1 MFAWQY
7 ICINWWHLNIRPLKI
22 LIGITYSTSSVS
34 KELYWVFIRPS
45 LDPDDWMLKDSNAT
59 GKPSRELNQVTKT
72 RHCGRIIYLWPL
84 YIRQLIELTLLWFVD
99 SKWLLQ
105 NSYLIFI
112 TKFVEYHSIIL
123 TLRFHRYN
131 HLYHQVTKDIFN
143 YDFNACILN
152 T

>member
-1 MFAWQY
+1 MYSWQY
-7 ICINWWHLNIRPLKI
+7 IYINWWHLNIRPLKI

-45 LDPDDWMLKDSNAT
+45 LGPDDWMLRIR
-59 GKPSRELNQVTKT
+59 RELNQVTKT
-72 RHCGRIIYLWPL
+72 RHCGIIICCWPL
-84 YIRQLIELTLLWFVD
+84 YIRQLIELTLLWLVD

-123 TLRFHRYN
+123 TLRFHRY
-131 HLYHQVTKDIFN
+131 HHQVTKDIF
-143 YDFNACILN
+143 
-152 T
+152 